1 MTLTLTDEEVVVY
14 MTMKKTI
21 EDMRE
26 KITLLEEYIAQL
38 EEENVVTEHEWKEPT
53 STVDEIVSSI
63 LLNTPYK
70 SNTSWTLAEE
80 ELIRYIFN
88 HKGKYGDKPI
98 EVAAAKFPGRTVGA
112 VGTELR
118 SYGFYTRKGLLK
130 YPKSF
135 QPKYKES

>member
-14 MTMKKTI
+14 MTMKQHI
-21 EDMRE
+21 LDMDNYVSDL
-26 KITLLEEYIAQL
+26 KAALTSAQEYIAQL
-38 EEENVVTEHEWKEPT
+38 EEENKVPAPPAEVEELVWGN
-53 STVDEIVSSI
+53 I
-63 LLNTPYK
+63 PYK
-70 SNTSWTLAEE
+70 SNTAWTLADE

-98 EVAAAKFPGRTVGA
+98 EVAAALFPGRTVGA